1 MVGSFSSKVGDVIE
15 VWVRQVMPER
25 REVVF
30 TQYQVRLPGGELV
43 AAIGISNLTPTGIS
57 DILSGRASADAACRA
72 ADDSMY
78 LQGVI
83 DEPVRPHSHLSR
95 RTAIDTYNR
104 LVDALGLIDTA
115 SIPAPEPIKGITYGD
130 VAKELSYSVDDIINA
145 AGHMIGDPETY
156 QLGVAVLPAG
166 FTPNEASAFPLE
178 HKEAFVHECRQRSEK
193 GWSKQTDIEF
203 KPDCLSLAYLAT
215 SMGITEAELLSLMSS
230 KGIQPK
236 VLVVLT
242 SADIKA
248 LRQ

>member
-1 MVGSFSSKVGDVIE
+1 
-15 VWVRQVMPER
+15 
-25 REVVF
+25 
-30 TQYQVRLPGGELV
+30 
-43 AAIGISNLTPTGIS
+43 
-57 DILSGRASADAACRA
+57 
-72 ADDSMY
+72 
-78 LQGVI
+78 
-83 DEPVRPHSHLSR
+83 
-95 RTAIDTYNR
+95 
-104 LVDALGLIDTA
+104 
-115 SIPAPEPIKGITYGD
+115 
-130 VAKELSYSVDDIINA
+130 
-145 AGHMIGDPETY
+145 
-156 QLGVAVLPAG
+156 VLPAG